1 MAKKSQGSPEP
12 YTVQWRL
19 CVEGPSQRRN
29 GFKELGLMN
38 ADSSLPK
45 PLLEVRDLR
54 VEFRVSGSAAAGDGS
69 KEARPRGGGVWALRA
84 LDGVDISLYE
94 GEILGLVGESGSGKT
109 VFTLALLRLI
119 QQPGRI
125 AAGQI
130 IWQGRDLLP
139 LDEREMRKIRGRE
152 MAIIFQNPQLSLNP
166 VRTAGSQLTAVLR
179 LHHGISSHQASE
191 QAVHWL
197 REVGVPDPERVLGA
211 YPHELSG
218 GLCQRMMIAMAL
230 SCRPKL
236 LIADEPT
243 AALDVTIQAQIM
255 DLLLELR
262 QRYGM
267 AILLVSHDL
276 GLIARLCDRIAVLYL
291 GRIVEVAA
299 ATELYDSPLHPYT
312 QALLR
317 AVPVPDPHHREK
329 LQVLEGEP
337 PNQLRL
343 PRGSCRFLGR
353 CPVAVDRCRSTDP
366 PLTTVNSTA
375 HQVAC
380 VHYAEA
386 GYPSPAGMKDGEKQE
401 GESIPPSVRRAL

>member
-1 MAKKSQGSPEP
+1 MCFA
-12 YTVQWRL
+12 R
-19 CVEGPSQRRN
+19 PSQLRN
-29 GFKELGLMN
+29 GLNELGLMN
-38 ADSSLPK
+38 ANSTLPK
-45 PLLEVRDLR
+45 ALLEVRDLR
-54 VEFRVSGSAAAGDGS
+54 VEFRVTGAAAAGDGS
-69 KEARPRGGGVWALRA
+69 KEAKPRTRGASALVA
-84 LDGVDISLYE
+84 LDGVDISLHE
-94 GEILGLVGESGSGKT
+94 GEVLGLVGESGSGKT
-109 VFTLALLRLI
+109 VLTLALLRLI

-125 AAGQI
+125 AGGQI
-130 IWQGRDLLP
+130 FWQGRDLLP
-139 LDEREMRKIRGRE
+139 LGEKEMRKIRGRE
-152 MAIIFQNPQLSLNP
+152 MAMIFQNPQLSLNP
-166 VRTAGSQLTAVLR
+166 VRAIGSQLTAVLR
-179 LHHGISSHQASE
+179 LHHRIPYHQASE

-197 REVGVPDPERVLGA
+197 REVGVPDPERVLEA

-218 GLCQRMMIAMAL
+218 GLCQRVMIAMAL

-337 PNQLRL
+337 PSQLRL

-353 CPVAVDRCRSTDP
+353 CPVAVDLCRSTDP
-366 PLTTVNSTA
+366 PLTPVNSTA

-380 VHYAEA
+380 VHYGEA
-386 GYPSPAGMKDGEKQE
+386 GCGGSAGMKGGERQE
-401 GESIPPSVRRAL
+401 GESIPLSVRNAV

>member
-1 MAKKSQGSPEP
+1 
-12 YTVQWRL
+12 
-19 CVEGPSQRRN
+19 
-29 GFKELGLMN
+29 
-38 ADSSLPK
+38 
-45 PLLEVRDLR
+45 VRDLR
-54 VEFRVSGSAAAGDGS
+54 VEFRVFGRAAASDVPEGTRG
-69 KEARPRGGGVWALRA
+69 RGGGVRALRA
-84 LDGVDISLYE
+84 LDGIDLSLYE

-119 QQPGRI
+119 QQPG
-125 AAGQI
+125 QI
-130 IWQGRDLLP
+130 IGGHIFWQGRDLLA
-139 LDEREMRKIRGRE
+139 LDERDMRWIRGRE
-152 MAIIFQNPQLSLNP
+152 MAMIFQNPQLSLNP
-166 VRTAGSQLTAVLR
+166 VRPIGSQLTAVLR
-179 LHHGISSHQASE
+179 LHHGIPARQARE
-191 QAVHWL
+191 QAIHWL
-197 REVGVPDPERVLGA
+197 REVGVPDAERVLEA

-218 GLCQRMMIAMAL
+218 GLCQRVMIAMAL

-255 DLLLELR
+255 DLLLDLR

-291 GRIVEVAA
+291 GRIVEVAT

-317 AVPVPDPHHREK
+317 AVPVPDPHRREK

-337 PNQLRL
+337 PSQLRL

-353 CPVAVDRCRSTDP
+353 CPVAVDRCRWTDP
-366 PLTTVNSTA
+366 PLTTINSTA

-380 VHYAEA
+380 IHYA
-386 GYPSPAGMKDGEKQE
+386 GPGGTSPADIKDGEKRGGQPAPYSARHE
-401 GESIPPSVRRAL
+401 IWEFE